1 MHVINEIK
9 INIMTDELL
18 ILLEQQLSHLQ
29 SLQIV
34 MKNEELLLGYH
45 RVPPSPFQ
53 ETTEQKRFLVAA
65 IGHGETNRLALETQA
80 EVSAPYESHGALAGV
95 WEAIKTLTSELKEL
109 NYRNHQMLQLHIE
122 LNAQRLNFVKKH
134 NNQSTYGADGLES
147 KRPALGK
154 KISI

>member
-1 MHVINEIK
+1 MN
-9 INIMTDELL
+9 DELL
-18 ILLEQQLSHLQ
+18 LLLEQQLGHLQ
-29 SLQIV
+29 SLEIV

-65 IGHGETNRLALETQA
+65 ISHGENHRLQLEVQA
-80 EVSAPYESHGALAGV
+80 KIVAPYEGNPVLNHT
-95 WEAIKTLTSELKEL
+95 WNTIKDLTTQLKDL

>member
-1 MHVINEIK
+1 MN
-9 INIMTDELL
+9 DELL
-18 ILLEQQLSHLQ
+18 ILLEQQLTHLQ

-65 IGHGETNRLALETQA
+65 IGHGEMYRLRLEQENQIT
-80 EVSAPYESHGALAGV
+80 APYDNNPALSPV
-95 WEAIKTLTSELKEL
+95 WATIKALTTTLKEL

-122 LNAQRLNFVKKH
+122 LNSQRLTFVKKH
-134 NNQSTYGADGLES
+134 NTQSTYGADGLEQ
-147 KRPALGK
+147 KRPVLGK

>member
-1 MHVINEIK
+1 
-9 INIMTDELL
+9 MTDELL

-34 MKNEELLLGYH
+34 MKNEEILLGYH

-65 IGHGETNRLALETQA
+65 IGHGETHRLQLEAQA
-80 EVSAPYESHGALAGV
+80 EITAPYESDAALAGL
-95 WEAIKTLTSELKEL
+95 WEAIKVLTTDLKEL

-122 LNAQRLNFVKKH
+122 LTTQRLNFVKKH

-147 KRPALGK
+147 KRPVLGK

>member
-1 MHVINEIK
+1 
-9 INIMTDELL
+9 MTDELL

-34 MKNEELLLGYH
+34 MKNEEILLGYH

-65 IGHGETNRLALETQA
+65 IGHGETHRLQLEAQA
-80 EVSAPYESHGALAGV
+80 KITAPYESDAALAGL
-95 WEAIKTLTSELKEL
+95 WEAIKVLTTDLKEL

-122 LNAQRLNFVKKH
+122 LNTQRLNFVKKH

-147 KRPALGK
+147 KRPVLGK

>member
-1 MHVINEIK
+1 MN
-9 INIMTDELL
+9 DELL
-18 ILLEQQLSHLQ
+18 LLLEQQLGHLQ
-29 SLQIV
+29 SLEIV

-65 IGHGETNRLALETQA
+65 ISHGVNHRLRLEEQA
-80 EVSAPYESHGALAGV
+80 KIVAPYEGNPALSHT
-95 WEAIKTLTSELKEL
+95 WNTIKDLTAQLKDL

-147 KRPALGK
+147 KRPTLGK

>member
-1 MHVINEIK
+1 MN
-9 INIMTDELL
+9 DDLL
-18 ILLEQQLSHLQ
+18 VLLEQQLSHLQ

-53 ETTEQKRFLVAA
+53 ETTEQKRYLVAT
-65 IGHGETNRLALETQA
+65 IGHGETHRLHLEQENNIA
-80 EVSAPYESHGALAGV
+80 APYEDFPALQSLWGT
-95 WEAIKTLTSELKEL
+95 IKELTTDLKEL

-122 LNAQRLNFVKKH
+122 LNSQRLAFVKKH
-134 NNQSTYGADGLES
+134 NNQSTYGADGLEQKS
-147 KRPALGK
+147 PVLGK

>member
-1 MHVINEIK
+1 
-9 INIMTDELL
+9 MTDELL
-18 ILLEQQLSHLQ
+18 ILLEQQHAHLQ

-34 MKNEELLLGYH
+34 MKNEELLLGYQ

-65 IGHGETNRLALETQA
+65 IGHGETQRLQLESQA
-80 EVSAPYESHGALAGV
+80 EITAPYEGNTELASV
-95 WEAIKTLTSELKEL
+95 WEAIKVLT
-109 NYRNHQMLQLHIE
+109 NHQMLQLHIE

-147 KRPALGK
+147 KRPVLGK

>member
-1 MHVINEIK
+1 MI
-9 INIMTDELL
+9 DELL

-34 MKNEELLLGYH
+34 MKNEEILLGYH

-53 ETTEQKRFLVAA
+53 EATEQKRFLVAA
-65 IGHGETNRLALETQA
+65 IGHGETHRLQLESQA
-80 EVSAPYESHGALAGV
+80 EITAPYEGNAALAGL
-95 WEAIKTLTSELKEL
+95 WEAIKVLTIDLKEL

-122 LNAQRLNFVKKH
+122 LNTQRLNFVKKH

-147 KRPALGK
+147 KRPVLGK

>member
-1 MHVINEIK
+1 
-9 INIMTDELL
+9 MTDELL
-18 ILLEQQLSHLQ
+18 ILLEQQHAHLQ

-34 MKNEELLLGYH
+34 MKNEELLLGYQ

-65 IGHGETNRLALETQA
+65 IGHGETHRLQLESQA
-80 EVSAPYESHGALAGV
+80 EITAPYEGNTELASV
-95 WEAIKTLTSELKEL
+95 WEAIKVLTTSLKEL

-147 KRPALGK
+147 KRPVLGK

>member
-1 MHVINEIK
+1 MN
-9 INIMTDELL
+9 DELL

-45 RVPPSPFQ
+45 QVPPSPFQ
-53 ETTEQKRFLVAA
+53 EATEQKRFLVAA
-65 IGHGETNRLALETQA
+65 ISYGENQRLQFEEQA
-80 EVSAPYESHGALAGV
+80 QITAPYEDDLVLNGV
-95 WEAIKTLTSELKEL
+95 WEVIKSLTCELKDL
-109 NYRNHQMLQLHIE
+109 NYRNHQMLQLHME
-122 LNAQRLNFVKKH
+122 LNSERLNFAKKH

-147 KRPALGK
+147 KRPVLGK

>member
-1 MHVINEIK
+1 MN
-9 INIMTDELL
+9 DELL
-18 ILLEQQLSHLQ
+18 LLLEQQLGHLQ
-29 SLQIV
+29 SLEIV

-65 IGHGETNRLALETQA
+65 ISHGENHRLQLEEQA
-80 EVSAPYESHGALAGV
+80 KIVAPYDGNPALNHT
-95 WEAIKTLTSELKEL
+95 WNTIKDLTTQLKDL

>member
-1 MHVINEIK
+1 MN
-9 INIMTDELL
+9 DELL
-18 ILLEQQLSHLQ
+18 LLLEQQLGHLQ
-29 SLQIV
+29 SLEIV

-65 IGHGETNRLALETQA
+65 ISHGENHRLQLEEQA
-80 EVSAPYESHGALAGV
+80 QIAAPYDDNLVLSNIWESIKAL
-95 WEAIKTLTSELKEL
+95 TTSLKEL

-122 LNAQRLNFVKKH
+122 LNSQRLNFVKKH
-134 NNQSTYGADGLES
+134 NNQSTYGADGLEL

>member
-1 MHVINEIK
+1 
-9 INIMTDELL
+9 MTMNGELL
-18 ILLEQQLSHLQ
+18 TLLEQQLIHLQ

-65 IGHGETNRLALETQA
+65 IGHGEASRLRLEQALNI
-80 EVSAPYESHGALAGV
+80 VAPYEDNIGLHNL
-95 WEAIKTLTSELKEL
+95 WDAIKDLTTSLKTL
-109 NYRNHQMLQLHIE
+109 NHRNHQMLQLHIE
-122 LNAQRLNFVKKH
+122 LNNQRLAFVKKH
-134 NNQSTYGADGLES
+134 NNQSTYGADGLEQKS
-147 KRPALGK
+147 PVLGK

>member
-1 MHVINEIK
+1 MNM
-9 INIMTDELL
+9 NDDLL
-18 ILLEQQLSHLQ
+18 TLLEQRLTHLQ

-53 ETTEQKRFLVAA
+53 EATEQKRYLVAA
-65 IGHGETNRLALETQA
+65 IGHGETHRLRLEQ
-80 EVSAPYESHGALAGV
+80 EMGIVAPYDENPALHSLWG
-95 WEAIKTLTSELKEL
+95 EIKALTTTLKEL

-122 LNAQRLNFVKKH
+122 LNNQRLAFVKKH
-134 NNQSTYGADGLES
+134 NNQSTYGADGLEE
-147 KRPALGK
+147 KRPVLGK

>member
-1 MHVINEIK
+1 MN
-9 INIMTDELL
+9 DELL
-18 ILLEQQLSHLQ
+18 ILLEQQLTHLQ

-45 RVPPSPFQ
+45 HVPPSPFQ

-65 IGHGETNRLALETQA
+65 IGHGEMQRLRLEQENQIT
-80 EVSAPYESHGALAGV
+80 APYDNNPALYPV
-95 WEAIKTLTSELKEL
+95 WATIKALTTTLKEL

-122 LNAQRLNFVKKH
+122 LNNQRLTFVKKH
-134 NNQSTYGADGLES
+134 NNQSTYGADGLEQ
-147 KRPALGK
+147 KRPVLGK

>member
-1 MHVINEIK
+1 MI
-9 INIMTDELL
+9 DELL

-34 MKNEELLLGYH
+34 MKNEEILLGYH

-53 ETTEQKRFLVAA
+53 EATEQKRFLVAA
-65 IGHGETNRLALETQA
+65 IGHGETHRLQLESQA
-80 EVSAPYESHGALAGV
+80 EIIAPYEGNAALAGL
-95 WEAIKTLTSELKEL
+95 WEAIKVLTIELKEL

-122 LNAQRLNFVKKH
+122 LNTQRLNFVKKH

-147 KRPALGK
+147 KRPVLGK

>member
-1 MHVINEIK
+1 MN
-9 INIMTDELL
+9 DELL
-18 ILLEQQLSHLQ
+18 ILLEQQLAHLQ

-53 ETTEQKRFLVAA
+53 ETTEQKRYLVAA
-65 IGHGETNRLALETQA
+65 ISHGETNRLRLEQ
-80 EVSAPYESHGALAGV
+80 ESNISAPYEDFPALQSL
-95 WEAIKTLTSELKEL
+95 WRAIKALTTELKEL

-122 LNAQRLNFVKKH
+122 LNSQRLAFAKKH
-134 NNQSTYGADGLES
+134 NNQSTYGADGLEQ
-147 KRPALGK
+147 KRPVLGK

>member
-1 MHVINEIK
+1 MN
-9 INIMTDELL
+9 DELL

-65 IGHGETNRLALETQA
+65 IGHGETHRLTLEAQA
-80 EVSAPYESHGALAGV
+80 QTIAPYDDSPALAAV
-95 WEAIKTLTSELKEL
+95 WEAIKVLTTELKEQ

-147 KRPALGK
+147 QNPVLGK

>member
-1 MHVINEIK
+1 
-9 INIMTDELL
+9 MTDELL

-34 MKNEELLLGYH
+34 MKNEEILLGYH

-53 ETTEQKRFLVAA
+53 EATEQKRFLVAA
-65 IGHGETNRLALETQA
+65 ISHGETHRLQLEAKGEIT
-80 EVSAPYESHGALAGV
+80 APYEDDAALAGL
-95 WEAIKTLTSELKEL
+95 WEAIKVLTTDLKEL

-122 LNAQRLNFVKKH
+122 LNTQRLNFVKKH

-147 KRPALGK
+147 KRPVLGK

>member
-1 MHVINEIK
+1 MI
-9 INIMTDELL
+9 DELL

-34 MKNEELLLGYH
+34 MKNEEILLGYH

-53 ETTEQKRFLVAA
+53 EATEQKRFLVAA
-65 IGHGETNRLALETQA
+65 IGHGETHRLQLESQA
-80 EVSAPYESHGALAGV
+80 EIAAPYEGNAALAGL
-95 WEAIKTLTSELKEL
+95 WEAIKVLTIDLKEL

-122 LNAQRLNFVKKH
+122 LNTQRLNFVKKH

-147 KRPALGK
+147 KRPVLGK